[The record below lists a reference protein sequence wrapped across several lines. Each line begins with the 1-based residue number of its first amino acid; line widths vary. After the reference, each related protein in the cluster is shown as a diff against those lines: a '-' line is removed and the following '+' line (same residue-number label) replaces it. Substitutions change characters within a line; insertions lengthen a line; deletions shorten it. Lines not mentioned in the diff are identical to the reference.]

1 MALLVLLATIGLG
14 PEEPRSLGPTPAPP
28 AFDAG
33 VGDAVALPPG
43 QVAAVGQAAVAPRG
57 AEPTSSVASR
67 PSEGDS
73 PEAAPAVAPG
83 RAVAVAEG
91 PSSPAPESGT
101 GTEVPSDGATAVEA
115 PPEGTSVPV
124 AAPPSAD
131 PGGGPGRPIPSGGPI
146 IESCDGDEYVITIV
160 IDPEAPEGEEAQVEI
175 VLKRFNADG
184 TVDELALEGDV
195 LDAQNLALQL
205 SSEGNC
211 VSLEAGTATEGGVPS
226 DGTSQV
232 VVPTEGT
239 PPSGA
244 EPDSVEPAAPDS
256 P

>member
-28 AFDAG
+28 AFDAA

-43 QVAAVGQAAVAPRG
+43 PVASVGEAAVAPRG
-57 AEPTSSVASR
+57 SKPTSPVASR

-73 PEAAPAVAPG
+73 PEASPAIAPG
-83 RAVAVAEG
+83 RAVAVAEV
-91 PSSPAPESGT
+91 PSSPAPESGA

-124 AAPPSAD
+124 AAPPSVD
-131 PGGGPGRPIPSGGPI
+131 PGGNPGRPVPSGGPV

-160 IDPEAPEGEEAQVEI
+160 LAPEASDDEEPSVEI
-175 VLKRFNADG
+175 VLTKFNEDG
-184 TVDELALEGDV
+184 STEELRLEGDL
-195 LDAQNLALQL
+195 LDAQSLALQL

-211 VSLEAGTATEGGVPS
+211 VVVEASPPETEGEEAASVDPEAEA
-226 DGTSQV
+226 V
-232 VVPTEGT
+232 
-239 PPSGA
+239 A
-244 EPDSVEPAAPDS
+244 EPDSP
-256 P
+256 